1 MIISLEIKN
10 DIVEKRYY
18 KEPTKISVLSSGKID
33 KYKYV
38 TDEEL
43 QLSYQ
48 SRIIEQAKFTYSTLG
63 KKPFRKTNKVIEDQE
78 EKEIKEI
85 ETRTE
90 KQLLDID
97 QKSIL
102 SLFSKDF
109 LTEEATCIS
118 IK

>member
-78 EKEIKEI
+78 EKTNKRNRNQNWK
-85 ETRTE
+85 TTSRHR
-90 KQLLDID
+90 
-97 QKSIL
+97 
-102 SLFSKDF
+102 SKIYFVFVFKRFFDWR
-109 LTEEATCIS
+109 S
-118 IK
+118 YMHKH

>member
-48 SRIIEQAKFTYSTLG
+48 SRIVEQAKFTYSTLG
-63 KKPFRKTNKVIEDQE
+63 KKPFRKTNKVIEDQG
-78 EKEIKEI
+78 EKTKEI

-90 KQLLDID
+90 KQLLGID

-102 SLFSKDF
+102 SLFLKDF
-109 LTEEATCIS
+109 LTEEATWIN